1 MMILKIA
8 ASSAW
13 FRRSSLL
20 LTVLSIAISTA
31 LLLGIDKI
39 SQEGKNRFISTI
51 SKTDL
56 IVGARSGPINLLLYS
71 VFRIGNATNNV
82 SWESYQEIAA
92 YDEVAWS
99 IPISLGDSHL
109 GYRVMGTT
117 ADYFEYYRYGDGQ
130 YLSLAQGEPFEHV
143 YDAVLG
149 AEAADALGYQLGD
162 PLIIAHGLVT
172 TEFTQQH
179 DDKPFEVVGILA
191 RTGTPVDNTIHV
203 SLAGI
208 EAIHIDW
215 QSGTRSPFTISAEQ
229 AAAMDLTPKSITAFM
244 IGLNNRI
251 DTFRLQRQITEYREE
266 PLLAIIPGATLAELW
281 QTLAVFEQ
289 VLFAISIFALLACFS
304 GMLTTLL
311 STLNERRREMAVLR
325 ATGAHPY
332 QIVLLL
338 VIESFFILLVGCLAG
353 ILLLYLIVWGI
364 HPFLLEEYG
373 VQVTMAPPDREQWRL
388 IAIIISLGIVISL
401 IPSFIAYRRSLQDGL
416 AIKI

>member
-1 MMILKIA
+1 MMIFKIA
-8 ASSAW
+8 AASAW
-13 FRRSSLL
+13 FRRASLL
-20 LTVLSIAISTA
+20 LTVISIAISTA

-39 SQEGKNRFISTI
+39 SEEGKSRFISTI

-56 IVGARSGPINLLLYS
+56 IVGARSGPVNLLLYS

-82 SWESYQEIAA
+82 SWETYEDISQ

-99 IPISLGDSHL
+99 IPISLGDSHR
-109 GYRVMGTT
+109 GFRVMGTT
-117 ADYFEYYRYGDGQ
+117 ADYFEHYRFGDGQ
-130 YLSLAQGEPFEHV
+130 SLTLAEGYPFVNV

-149 AEAADALGYQLGD
+149 AEAADSLGYNLGD
-162 PLIIAHGLVT
+162 PLIIAHGLVSAGFA
-172 TEFTQQH
+172 EH
-179 DDKPFEVVGILA
+179 DDKPFQVVGILA

-215 QSGTRSPFTISAEQ
+215 QSGTRSPFTISAEE
-229 AAAMDLTPKSITAFM
+229 AAAMDLTPQTITAFM
-244 IGLNNRI
+244 IGLNSRI
-251 DTFRLQRQITEYREE
+251 DTFRLQRQITEYPEE

-289 VLFAISIFALLACFS
+289 VLFAISIFALLACLS

-338 VIESFFILLVGCLAG
+338 VIEAFFILLVGCLCG
-353 ILLLYLIVWGI
+353 ILFLYILVWAVR
-364 HPFLLEEYG
+364 PFLLEEYG
-373 VQVTMAPPDREQWRL
+373 LQVSMAPPTFEQWRL
-388 IAIIISLGIVISL
+388 IAIIIALGIVISL
-401 IPSFIAYRRSLQDGL
+401 IPSSIAYRRSLQDGL